1 MHMKSN
7 LKIVISCR
15 CFSDF
20 LVHIHAFQATN
31 PTLGDSDHKL
41 NQEENGTDTHKSSDC
56 ANLYFLTQVLTFISG
71 PG

>member
-1 MHMKSN
+1 MNTLYKTMHMKSN

-31 PTLGDSDHKL
+31 PTHIDDSDCTV
-41 NQEENGTDTHKSSDC
+41 ESS
-56 ANLYFLTQVLTFISG
+56 
-71 PG
+71 